1 MSKGS
6 EELENQRTATS
17 RTQSDGTGTIRRKA
31 GAPGEDYLTG
41 SREGLSDRD
50 IGRKVGIHYNVVS
63 KWRRRFS
70 QRGVGTLQDE
80 PRSCSGDFARDHRP
94 SSSGPARHGRWSC
107 RLMARELGVSKT
119 TVQRMWSHN
128 QIKTYLN
135 LRRTFKLSTD
145 PVREGCTYLQQIRV
159 KLRADRRELKTC
171 GSASNS
177 SQAWAYSSLKRAG
190 TSPAGESR
198 DSRRVIGPKSLSRPT
213 PPSRGRLISSVRR
226 YIPWG
231 IGLPSRSRIHLP
243 PDSSPDLC
251 LVRAV
256 AYRKFAQRQSD

>member
-1 MSKGS
+1 MNETFSAPNFRVKFGRTAWADRDPSETPFVGAALPSTYCAWIFCMSKGS
-6 EELENQRTATS
+6 EELENQRRATS

-135 LRRTFKLSTD
+135 LKRTFKLSTD

-171 GSASNS
+171 GSASKLIPGLGLFIPKTS
-177 SQAWAYSSLKRAG
+177 GHLTSWRIPGFAPSHWA
-190 TSPAGESR
+190 E
-198 DSRRVIGPKSLSRPT
+198 
-213 PPSRGRLISSVRR
+213 
-226 YIPWG
+226 IP
-231 IGLPSRSRIHLP
+231 
-243 PDSSPDLC
+243 
-251 LVRAV
+251 
-256 AYRKFAQRQSD
+256 

>member
-1 MSKGS
+1 MC
-6 EELENQRTATS
+6 
-17 RTQSDGTGTIRRKA
+17 
-31 GAPGEDYLTG
+31 
-41 SREGLSDRD
+41 
-50 IGRKVGIHYNVVS
+50 GI
-63 KWRRRFS
+63 
-70 QRGVGTLQDE
+70 
-80 PRSCSGDFARDHRP
+80 
-94 SSSGPARHGRWSC
+94 
-107 RLMARELGVSKT
+107 
-119 TVQRMWSHN
+119 
-128 QIKTYLN
+128 TYSL
-135 LRRTFKLSTD
+135 
-145 PVREGCTYLQQIRV
+145 REGCTYLQQIRV

-177 SQAWAYSSLKRAG
+177 SQAWAYSSLTRAG

-231 IGLPSRSRIHLP
+231 IGLPSRSQIHLP

-256 AYRKFAQRQSD
+256 AYRKFAQRQSDSLMPRAG